1 MDLEG
6 QRKKVIALGLKIDIL
21 NELRDHGGTPTSIG
35 RKYGL
40 GESTIRNFRLNE
52 ESLRAKYAQ
61 TCPKSTPL
69 DGAIKEEEECPKS
82 PKHLVGKIF
91 TAAGAAFNK
100 LGEMTMEL
108 HQTSDSPSGKWTD
121 EEIEM
126 LRRSVETFSE
136 DLNKISDHI
145 KRRTVSQIRTTL
157 KKKAFEEA
165 GIPVRQQ
172 QVVNQHAQTP
182 QQQTNVQQIQ
192 TPKQASNNQS
202 VMVKSTEVTL
212 NMLNAPANEVDVEGL
227 QDGCQ
232 VKLEFDGTTE
242 EVTS

>member
-1 MDLEG
+1 MENSG
-6 QRKKVIALGLKIDIL
+6 QK
-21 NELRDHGGTPTSIG
+21 
-35 RKYGL
+35 
-40 GESTIRNFRLNE
+40 
-52 ESLRAKYAQ
+52 
-61 TCPKSTPL
+61 
-69 DGAIKEEEECPKS
+69 
-82 PKHLVGKIF
+82 VGKIF